1 MKKLLLTGLVG
12 LLLAVSAFA
21 SEMTEDYLDIAKNYA
36 VMGDYSGAITYVDK
50 ALALEPDN
58 KSFRDIRSM
67 LIRLLNVNRKSYIT
81 STNPKLN
88 AVIEARK
95 KGDRQGMLDALNLAA
110 AGGNFWVYTFLGDY
124 YRENRLFDQA
134 VDAYSRAFEA
144 QPGFTRALLSIA
156 QCYLEAGNYD
166 AVIPP
171 ITRFLYYNQQED
183 FGYFI
188 RAKAYMGMSQYND
201 AETEINTAIAL
212 NDDIEYEYVH
222 GIILYN
228 KGNYAKAK
236 TLLEGLTEDIQT
248 SDIYKYIGLCYYGLK
263 DYNNALINLDKALIL
278 SDDDKFLLLKYNEV
292 KSAMNGPKAEQSEL
306 KE

>member
-1 MKKLLLTGLVG
+1 
-12 LLLAVSAFA
+12 
-21 SEMTEDYLDIAKNYA
+21 
-36 VMGDYSGAITYVDK
+36 
-50 ALALEPDN
+50 
-58 KSFRDIRSM
+58 
-67 LIRLLNVNRKSYIT
+67 
-81 STNPKLN
+81 
-88 AVIEARK
+88 
-95 KGDRQGMLDALNLAA
+95 
-110 AGGNFWVYTFLGDY
+110 
-124 YRENRLFDQA
+124 
-134 VDAYSRAFEA
+134 
-144 QPGFTRALLSIA
+144 
-156 QCYLEAGNYD
+156 
-166 AVIPP
+166 
-171 ITRFLYYNQQED
+171 
-183 FGYFI
+183 
-188 RAKAYMGMSQYND
+188 MGMSQYND

-292 KSAMNGPKAEQSEL
+292 KSAMNGSKAEQSEL

>member
-1 MKKLLLTGLVG
+1 MKKLLLTGLVS
-12 LLLAVSAFA
+12 LLLSVPAYA

-36 VMGDYSGAITYVDK
+36 VMGDYAGAIIYVDK

-58 KSFRDIRSM
+58 KSYRDIRSA
-67 LIRLLNVNRKSYIT
+67 LIRLLNVNRKSYVT
-81 STNPKLN
+81 SSNSKLN

-95 KGDRQGMLDALNLAA
+95 KGDRQGMLDALNSAVS
-110 AGGNFWVYTFLGDY
+110 GGNFWVYSFLGDY
-124 YRENRLFDQA
+124 YRENKLYERA
-134 VDAYSRAFEA
+134 VEAYSKAFES
-144 QPGFTRALLSIA
+144 QPSFTQALLSIA
-156 QCYLEAGNYD
+156 LCYLEAGKYD

-188 RAKAYMGMSQYND
+188 RAKAYMGMSQFND

-212 NDDIEYEYVH
+212 NDDIEYRYVH

-228 KGNYAKAK
+228 KGNYEKAK
-236 TLLEGLTEDIQT
+236 NLFESLTQDIQT

-263 DYNNALINLDKALIL
+263 DYNNALLNLDKAIIL
-278 SDDDKFLLLKYNEV
+278 SDDDKFLILKYNEV
-292 KSAMNGPKAEQSEL
+292 KSAISGNQSEL

>member
-1 MKKLLLTGLVG
+1 MKKLLLSG
-12 LLLAVSAFA
+12 LLSILLVMPVFS

-36 VMGDYSGAITYVDK
+36 VMGDYAGAITYVDK

-81 STNPKLN
+81 SGNQKLD
-88 AVIEARK
+88 AAMQARK
-95 KGDRQGMLDALNLAA
+95 NGNRQGMLDALNQAA
-110 AGGNFWVYTFLGDY
+110 ASGNFWVYSFLGDY
-124 YRENRLFDQA
+124 YRENGMYNQA
-134 VDAYSRAFEA
+134 IDAYSKAFES
-144 QPGFTRALLSIA
+144 QPGFTQALLAIA
-156 QCYLEAGNYD
+156 LCNLDAGNYN

-212 NDDIEYEYVH
+212 NDDIEYRYVH

-228 KGNYAKAK
+228 KGSYARAK
-236 TLLEGLTEDIQT
+236 ELLESLTGDIQT

-263 DYNNALINLDKALIL
+263 DYNSALINLDKAIIL

-292 KSAMNGPKAEQSEL
+292 KSAMNGTQSET